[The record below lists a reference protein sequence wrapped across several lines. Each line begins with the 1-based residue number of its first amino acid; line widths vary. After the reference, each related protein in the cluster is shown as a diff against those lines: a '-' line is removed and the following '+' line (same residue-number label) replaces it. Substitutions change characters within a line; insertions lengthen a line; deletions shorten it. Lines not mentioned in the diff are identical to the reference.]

1 MAITAP
7 VKASKAFGAGDFFGV
22 NNVQTP
28 TPTSFDTPQDMSLS
42 VKRELKSIT
51 GVNLFPDDVNA
62 GAASITGKVTI
73 GSLNGRI
80 WGDLVAGVGASKAAT
95 VVSVAKREK
104 GVVAPGV
111 GADQQPVYT
120 VQVKNF
126 GAGKFLR
133 DLGVRD
139 PATNLPLIRVNVVTH
154 QSHYTVSTSGVY
166 AFHSSREG
174 EALDLTYEW
183 QAGGRGLGAI
193 YNITNQPQGAIG
205 DFTAVMATRW
215 RSEENVF
222 TLNSCIVSDYE
233 IATKGGDY
241 AKPTLSFQAQADA
254 YDNIGTFSF
263 AQNR

>member
-7 VKASKAFGAGDFFGV
+7 VKPSKVFGAGDFFGV

-51 GVNLFPDDVNA
+51 GNNLFPDDVNA
-62 GAASITGKVTI
+62 GAASITGKVTM
-73 GSLNGRI
+73 GSLNGRQ
-80 WGDLVAGVGASKAAT
+80 WGDLVAGVGASRVANI
-95 VVSVAKREK
+95 VSVAKREK
-104 GVVAPGV
+104 GVVNAST
-111 GADQQPVYT
+111 A
-120 VQVKNF
+120 KNRIKNY
-126 GAGKFLR
+126 GSGIFLR

-139 PATNLPLIRVNVVTH
+139 PTTNLPLIRVSTITNGK
-154 QSHYTVSTSGVY
+154 HYTVDNKGEY
-166 AFHSSREG
+166 QFHAVREG
-174 EALDLTYEW
+174 QTLDFSYEW
-183 QAGGRGLGAI
+183 QGNINGQGAI

-215 RSEENVF
+215 RTEENVF

-233 IATKGGDY
+233 MASKGGDY
-241 AKPTLSFQAQADA
+241 MKPTLSFQAQADA
-254 YDNIGTFSF
+254 YDNIGVFSY

>member
-1 MAITAP
+1 MAAGTP

-22 NNVQTP
+22 NNVTTP

-62 GAASITGKVTI
+62 GAASITGKVTM

-80 WGDLVAGVGASKAAT
+80 WGDLVAGVGASKTGLT
-95 VVSVAKREK
+95 VNVAKREK
-104 GVVAPGV
+104 GVVANNNKI
-111 GADQQPVYT
+111 T
-120 VQVKNF
+120 VKNH
-126 GAGKFLR
+126 GTGVFLR
-133 DLGVRD
+133 DLGVRG
-139 PATNLPLIRVNVVTH
+139 AENLPFIRVANPGAITLSGHYSVTTGGEY
-154 QSHYTVSTSGVY
+154 Q
-166 AFHSSREG
+166 FHPSREG
-174 EALDLTYEW
+174 DTVDITYEW
-183 QAGGRGLGAI
+183 QGLVNNLGAV
-193 YNITNQPQGAIG
+193 YNITNQPQGAVG

-241 AKPTLSFQAQADA
+241 AKPTLSYQAQADA
-254 YDNIGTFSF
+254 YDNIGVFSY
-263 AQNR
+263 AQHR

>member
-1 MAITAP
+1 MATTAP
-7 VKASKAFGAGDFFGV
+7 VKPSKAFGAGDFFGV

-62 GAASITGKVTI
+62 GAASITGKVTM

-80 WGDLVAGVGASKAAT
+80 WGDLVAGVGASKIANI
-95 VVSVAKREK
+95 VQVAKREK
-104 GVVAPGV
+104 GVVGNN
-111 GADQQPVYT
+111 DKIK
-120 VQVKNF
+120 VKNSGTGSAATGTF
-126 GAGKFLR
+126 IR
-133 DLGVRD
+133 DLGVRG
-139 PATNLPLIRVNVVTH
+139 PENLPLIRVSSAAGITNTK
-154 QSHYTVSTSGVY
+154 HYCVATDGTY
-166 AFHSSREG
+166 QFHSSREG
-174 EALDLTYEW
+174 TTVDITYEW
-183 QAGGRGLGAI
+183 QGNVNGLGAI

-205 DFTAVMATRW
+205 DFTAVLATRW

-241 AKPTLSFQAQADA
+241 AKPTLSYQAQADA

>member
-1 MAITAP
+1 MATTAP

-51 GVNLFPDDVNA
+51 GVNLFLDDVNA

-80 WGDLVAGVGASKAAT
+80 WGDLVAGVGASKVANT
-95 VVSVAKREK
+95 VSVAKREK
-104 GVVAPGV
+104 GVVNTNTGKNRI
-111 GADQQPVYT
+111 
-120 VQVKNF
+120 KNF
-126 GAGKFLR
+126 GSGVFLR

-139 PATNLPLIRVNVVTH
+139 PATNLPLIRVATVTRAN
-154 QSHYTVSTSGVY
+154 HYTVTSAGEY
-166 AFHSSREG
+166 QFHANREG
-174 EALDLTYEW
+174 ETLDFTYEW
-183 QAGGRGLGAI
+183 QGSVSGLGAV

-233 IATKGGDY
+233 VATKGGDY

>member
-1 MAITAP
+1 MANPP
-7 VKASKAFGAGDFFGV
+7 VKPSKAFGAGDFFGV
-22 NNVQTP
+22 NNVQSP

-62 GAASITGKVTI
+62 GAASITGKVTM

-80 WGDLVAGVGASKAAT
+80 WGDLVAGVGASSVANI
-95 VVSVAKREK
+95 VNVAKREK
-104 GVVAPGV
+104 GVIANNDKIV
-111 GADQQPVYT
+111 
-120 VQVKNF
+120 VKNH
-126 GAGKFLR
+126 GGKVFLR
-133 DLGVRD
+133 DLGVRG
-139 PATNLPLIRVNVVTH
+139 PENLPFIRVAKPSAITRTNHYSVTSQGEYQFH
-154 QSHYTVSTSGVY
+154 PSRDGDTV
-166 AFHSSREG
+166 
-174 EALDLTYEW
+174 DITYEW
-183 QAGGRGLGAI
+183 QGNVNGQGAI

-205 DFTAVMATRW
+205 DFTAVLATRW

-241 AKPTLSFQAQADA
+241 AKPTLSYQAQADA

>member
-80 WGDLVAGVGASKAAT
+80 WGDLVAGVGASKVANI
-95 VVSVAKREK
+95 VSVAKREK
-104 GVVAPGV
+104 GVVAAV
-111 GADQQPVYT
+111 VENEVLTSAY
-120 VQVKNF
+120 QVKNH
-126 GAGKFLR
+126 GPKKFLR

-139 PATNLPLIRVNVVTH
+139 PATNLPLIRVTNITHGNHYSVT
-154 QSHYTVSTSGVY
+154 TSGEY
-166 AFHSSREG
+166 HFHPNREG
-174 EALDLTYEW
+174 DTLDFTYEW
-183 QAGGRGLGAI
+183 QGSTTGLGAI